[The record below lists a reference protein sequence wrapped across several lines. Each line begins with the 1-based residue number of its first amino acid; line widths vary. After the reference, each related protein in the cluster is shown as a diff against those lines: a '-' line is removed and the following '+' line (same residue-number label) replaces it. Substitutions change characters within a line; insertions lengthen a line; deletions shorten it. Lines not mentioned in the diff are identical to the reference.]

1 MITTSCPAAA
11 ALTTVVT
18 PKCSEDV
25 GQIQKLWFSR
35 LVDDDNAE
43 ISIPAGDSD
52 SGSIL
57 TLASVQT
64 LLTATDS
71 TKLIVT
77 PYIEAPTMEAGEAR
91 TSGGGNDSLNGIE
104 TIVGVNPTTFTAE
117 IRSQKQSVIK
127 QLKELMGE
135 SKAHNLGVYFIN
147 ENAQICGR
155 DVSTTTGSTTT
166 KKIAPIPVWN
176 LFVGD
181 KVVGGLEAP
190 DHNTISFSMAPNWS
204 DDFVILTP
212 AYNALTEVIVSD

>member
-11 ALTTVVT
+11 ALTTITT

-25 GQIQKLWFSR
+25 GQIQKLWFCR
-35 LVDDDNAE
+35 LTDDKNAAIA
-43 ISIPAGDSD
+43 ISAGSET
-52 SGSIL
+52 GSIL
-57 TLASVQT
+57 KLASVQA
-64 LLTATDS
+64 LLTAKDS
-71 TKLIVT
+71 TKLVVT
-77 PYIEAPTMEAGEAR
+77 PYVEAPTMEAGEAR

-104 TIVGVNPTTFTAE
+104 TIVGANPTTFTAE

-127 QLKELMGE
+127 QIKELMGE
-135 SKAHNLGVYFIN
+135 SKAHNLGVFFIN
-147 ENAQICGR
+147 ENAQICGL
-155 DVSTTTGSTTT
+155 DASASSDSGTA

-190 DHNTISFSMAPNWS
+190 DHNTISFSLAPNWS

-212 AYNALTEVIVSD
+212 EYNALTEVVVTE

>member
-11 ALTTVVT
+11 ALTTITT

-35 LVDDDNAE
+35 LTDDKNAAIA
-43 ISIPAGDSD
+43 ISAGSET
-52 SGSIL
+52 GSIL
-57 TLASVQT
+57 KLASVQA
-64 LLTATDS
+64 LLTAKDS
-71 TKLIVT
+71 TKLVVT
-77 PYIEAPTMEAGEAR
+77 PYVEAPTMEAGEAR

-104 TIVGVNPTTFTAE
+104 TIVGANPTTFTAE

-127 QLKELMGE
+127 QIKELMGE
-135 SKAHNLGVYFIN
+135 SKAHNLGAFFIN
-147 ENAQICGR
+147 ENAQICGL
-155 DVSTTTGSTTT
+155 DASTSSDSSTV

-190 DHNTISFSMAPNWS
+190 DHNTISFSLAPNWS

-212 AYNALTEVIVSD
+212 EYNALTEVVVTE